1 MKNIVILFIL
11 FLSANTIAQTG
22 IGTTTPDAS
31 AQLEV
36 SSTTKGFLPPRMTTT
51 QRDAITNPATGL
63 VVYNTTTNVLE
74 YKTTSSWVSLIG
86 NINGASTGE
95 MLYWNGS
102 EWVTLAATAYEGA
115 TLQMIGGVPAW
126 TGGTIPP
133 PSVTNPTTGKIWMDR
148 NLGATQVAA
157 SSTYA
162 ASYGDLYQ
170 WGRGTDGHQIR
181 TSVSTTGQSSLTSPG
196 ADFLKGSSNWY
207 TGSNPDDLW
216 KVDGTGVNNPCPS
229 GYRLPTD
236 AEWDAERAS
245 WVSNNA
251 AGAMASPLKLPMA
264 GNRFYSDGRL
274 YYVGA
279 YARYWSSTVS
289 SIYSIQL
296 QFNGSSVQMGTD
308 NRASASSVRCLKD

>member
-1 MKNIVILFIL
+1 MKMRLSQLAILLILLVIIG
-11 FLSANTIAQTG
+11 SHDSYAQSLDKNGRVLPAISLELQTALDAKAALASPTFTG
-22 IGTTTPDAS
+22 TP
-31 AQLEV
+31 
-36 SSTTKGFLPPRMTTT
+36 T
-51 QRDAITNPATGL
+51 
-63 VVYNTTTNVLE
+63 
-74 YKTTSSWVSLIG
+74 
-86 NINGASTGE
+86 INGSALLSLPSGTSAGE
-95 MLYWNGS
+95 MMYWNGTA
-102 EWVTLAATAYEGA
+102 WIVVATTEYEGA
-115 TLQMIGGVPAW
+115 TLQMIGGVPTW

-157 SSTYA
+157 SSTDA

-181 TSVSTTGQSSLTSPG
+181 TSVLTTGQSSSTSPG

-216 KVDGTGVNNPCPS
+216 KEDGTGVNNPCPS
-229 GYRLPTD
+229 GYRLPTN

-245 WVSNNA
+245 WGSNNA

-264 GNRFYSDGRL
+264 GNRFFSDGRL

-289 SIYSIQL
+289 TIYSGEL
-296 QFNGSSVQMGTD
+296 QFNGNSANMNTTSH
-308 NRASASSVRCLKD
+308 RASASSVRCLKD